1 MSALASLIRAYFAS
15 REAQGYAASTHD
27 GRRRHLTEFLAWCD
41 ARGLVAPD
49 ELTPGV
55 LERYRQWLAHRRQ
68 DTGAADGR
76 PLTWA
81 TQANKLTAVR
91 MLLAWAARS
100 KRITVNPAAE
110 LEMPKLPKR
119 LPRAV
124 LTASETERALA
135 QPNLET
141 ALGLRDR
148 AILEV
153 LYSTGIR
160 RMELVGL
167 DCTDMDPERGT
178 LFVREGKGK
187 KDRVVPIGERAVRWT
202 LRYLDQVRPRL
213 IERAARRAVSGRSPS
228 ALFLSARGTRV
239 RATKLTARLHRYL
252 VKAGIT
258 KPGSV
263 HIFRHTMATLMHDA
277 GADIRD
283 LQEILG
289 HAQLST
295 TEIYT
300 HVSIERLKAVHARTH
315 PAHLDHPSVHASVDP
330 LTVCPSRAG
339 APAPLFLA
347 AGVAAEGAA
356 AIATALEPAAV
367 PADGPRE
374 EQR

>member
-1 MSALASLIRAYFAS
+1 MTALASLIAAYIAS
-15 REAQGYAASTHD
+15 AEAQGYAASTLAA
-27 GRRRHLTEFLAWCD
+27 RRLHLAQFAEWCD
-41 ARGLVAPD
+41 ARGLLTPD
-49 ELTPGV
+49 ELTPGM
-55 LERYRQWLAHRRQ
+55 LERYRQWLYRLRQ
-68 DTGAADGR
+68 SDGAA
-76 PLTWA
+76 LSWA
-81 TQANKLTAVR
+81 TQSNKLTAVR
-91 MLLAWAARS
+91 MLLAWAARA

-110 LEMPKLPKR
+110 LQMPRLPKR

-124 LTASETERALA
+124 LSVSEMERVLA
-135 QPNLET
+135 QPDLQT

-167 DCTDMDPERGT
+167 DCTDVDPERGT

-187 KDRVVPIGERAVRWT
+187 KDRLVPIGERAILWT
-202 LRYLDQVRPRL
+202 LRYLDHVRPKL
-213 IERAARRAVSGRSPS
+213 VERAALRSTRHRNTK
-228 ALFLSARGTRV
+228 ALFLTARGTRLKP
-239 RATKLTARLHRYL
+239 TKLTDRLHRYL
-252 VKAGIT
+252 VSAGIE

-300 HVSIERLKAVHARTH
+300 HVSIERLKAIHTRTH
-315 PAHLDHPSVHASVDP
+315 PAHVVHPNGEIS
-330 LTVCPSRAG
+330 SRAG
-339 APAPLFLA
+339 APAPFLLA
-347 AGVAAEGAA
+347 ADLAAE
-356 AIATALEPAAV
+356 EE
-367 PADGPRE
+367 RE
-374 EQR
+374 

>member
-1 MSALASLIRAYFAS
+1 MSTLIRPLPALIAAYVAS
-15 REAQGYAASTHD
+15 AEAQGYATSTLT
-27 GRRRHLTEFLAWCD
+27 GRCRHLGQFAEWCD
-41 ARGLVAPD
+41 ARGLLAPD
-49 ELTPGV
+49 EITPGV
-55 LERYRQWLAHRRQ
+55 LERYRQWLYHLRQ
-68 DTGAADGR
+68 DDGA
-76 PLTWA
+76 PLSWA

-124 LTASETERALA
+124 LSVSEMERVLA
-135 QPNLET
+135 QPNHAT

-160 RMELVGL
+160 RMELIGL
-167 DCTDMDPERGT
+167 DCADLDVERGT
-178 LFVREGKGK
+178 LFIREGKGK
-187 KDRVVPIGERAVRWT
+187 KDRVVPIGERAIRWT
-202 LRYLDQVRPRL
+202 EQYLDHVRPRL
-213 IERAARRAVSGRSPS
+213 IEHAARRLVRNRSTTTLFVSTH
-228 ALFLSARGTRV
+228 GTRL
-239 RATKLTARLHRYL
+239 TPGKLTDRLHEYL
-252 VKAGIT
+252 RKAGIE

-300 HVSIERLKAVHARTH
+300 HVSIERLKAIHTRTH
-315 PAHLDHPSVHASVDP
+315 PAHLVHGSADHHDDVASRV
-330 LTVCPSRAG
+330 R
-339 APAPLFLA
+339 APAPFLLA
-347 AGVAAEGAA
+347 AEVAADVAA
-356 AIATALEPAAV
+356 N
-367 PADGPRE
+367 E
-374 EQR
+374 ENDDAE

>member
-1 MSALASLIRAYFAS
+1 VSSTVTALAALIAAYIAAA
-15 REAQGYAASTHD
+15 EAQGYAASTLD
-27 GRRRHLTEFLAWCD
+27 GRRRHLAQFLDWCD
-41 ARGLVAPD
+41 ARGLVSPD
-49 ELTPGV
+49 ALTPGV
-55 LERYRQWLAHRRQ
+55 LERYRQWLYHLRQ
-68 DTGAADGR
+68 SDGAAEGR
-76 PLTWA
+76 PLAWA
-81 TQANKLTAVR
+81 TQSHKLTAMR

-110 LEMPKLPKR
+110 LEMPRLPKR

-124 LTASETERALA
+124 LTASEMERVLA
-135 QPNLET
+135 APDLTT

-160 RMELVGL
+160 RLELVGL
-167 DCTDMDPERGT
+167 DCPDVDPERGT
-178 LFVREGKGK
+178 LFVRDGKGK

-202 LRYLDQVRPRL
+202 ERYLDQVRPTL
-213 IERAARRAVSGRSPS
+213 IERAARRATPHRSTH
-228 ALFLSARGTRV
+228 ALFLTARGTRL
-239 RATKLTARLHRYL
+239 TPPKLTERLHRYL
-252 VKAGIT
+252 GRAGIN

-315 PAHLDHPSVHASVDP
+315 PAHLDHP
-330 LTVCPSRAG
+330 RA
-339 APAPLFLA
+339 PTPLFLA
-347 AGVAAEGAA
+347 AGLAADGATA
-356 AIATALEPAAV
+356 PATALEPAAV
-367 PADGPRE
+367 STAGHRD
-374 EQR
+374 EQE

>member
-1 MSALASLIRAYFAS
+1 VSALTSLIDAYLAS
-15 REAQGYAASTHD
+15 AEAQGYAASTLAS
-27 GRRRHLTEFLAWCD
+27 RRLHLTQFLEWCD
-41 ARGLVAPD
+41 ARGLLAPD

-55 LERYRQWLAHRRQ
+55 LERYRLWLYHLRQ
-68 DTGAADGR
+68 SDGAA
-76 PLTWA
+76 LSWA
-81 TQANKLTAVR
+81 TQSNKLTAVR

-110 LEMPKLPKR
+110 LEMPRLPKR

-124 LTASETERALA
+124 LSVSEMERVLA
-135 QPNLET
+135 QPDLAT
-141 ALGLRDR
+141 ALGVRDR

-167 DCTDMDPERGT
+167 DCTDVDAERGT

-187 KDRVVPIGERAVRWT
+187 KDRLVPIGERAVRWT
-202 LRYLDQVRPRL
+202 LRYLDHVRPTL
-213 IERAARRAVSGRSPS
+213 VERAARRSVRNRSTK
-228 ALFLSARGTRV
+228 ALFLTARGTRLKP
-239 RATKLTARLHRYL
+239 TKLTDRLHHYL
-252 VKAGIT
+252 VTAGIE

-295 TEIYT
+295 TQIYT
-300 HVSIERLKAVHARTH
+300 HVSIERLKAVHTRTH
-315 PAHLDHPSVHASVDP
+315 PAHVAHVGGEFSSR
-330 LTVCPSRAG
+330 VC
-339 APAPLFLA
+339 APAPLLLA
-347 AGVAAEGAA
+347 AEAAE
-356 AIATALEPAAV
+356 
-367 PADGPRE
+367 E
-374 EQR
+374 EAE

>member
-1 MSALASLIRAYFAS
+1 MSALASLITAYFAS
-15 REAQGYAASTHD
+15 AEAQGYAASTLD
-27 GRRRHLTEFLAWCD
+27 GRRRHLAQFLDWCD
-41 ARGLVAPD
+41 ARGLLAPN

-55 LERYRQWLAHRRQ
+55 LERYRLWLYRLRQ
-68 DTGAADGR
+68 SDRAVEGR
-76 PLTWA
+76 PLSWA
-81 TQANKLTAVR
+81 TQSNKLTAVR
-91 MLLAWAARS
+91 MLLAWATRA
-100 KRITVNPAAE
+100 KRLTVNPAAE

-124 LTASETERALA
+124 LSVSEVERVLA
-135 QPNLET
+135 QPDLSA

-167 DCTDMDPERGT
+167 DGTDLDPERGT

-187 KDRVVPIGERAVRWT
+187 KDRLVPIGERAVRWT
-202 LRYLDQVRPRL
+202 LRYCDHVRPHL
-213 IERAARRAVSGRSPS
+213 IERAARRSVCNRNTK
-228 ALFLSARGTRV
+228 ALFLTARGARLKP
-239 RATKLTARLHRYL
+239 TKLTDRLHQYL
-252 VKAGIT
+252 IKAGID

-283 LQEILG
+283 LQEMLG

-300 HVSIERLKAVHARTH
+300 HVSIERLKAIHARTH
-315 PAHLDHPSVHASVDP
+315 PAHLDHVSGEPNDAF
-330 LTVCPSRAG
+330 PSRVR
-339 APAPLFLA
+339 APASLLLA
-347 AGVAAEGAA
+347 AEAA
-356 AIATALEPAAV
+356 
-367 PADGPRE
+367 DE
-374 EQR
+374 ERD

>member
-1 MSALASLIRAYFAS
+1 MNASVSALASLITAYFAS
-15 REAQGYAASTHD
+15 AEAQGYAASTID
-27 GRRRHLTEFLAWCD
+27 GRRRHLSQFLEWCD
-41 ARGLVAPD
+41 ARGLLAPD
-49 ELTPGV
+49 EITPGV
-55 LERYRQWLAHRRQ
+55 LERYRQWLYHLRQ
-68 DTGAADGR
+68 SDGAAEGR

-91 MLLAWAARS
+91 MLLAWAARA

-110 LEMPKLPKR
+110 LEMPRLPKR

-124 LTASETERALA
+124 LSVSEMERVLA
-135 QPNLET
+135 APDLAT

-167 DCTDMDPERGT
+167 DCTDVDPERGT

-187 KDRVVPIGERAVRWT
+187 KDRLVPIGERAILWT
-202 LRYLDQVRPRL
+202 HRYLDHVRPKL
-213 IERAARRAVSGRSPS
+213 IEHAARRSVRNRSTR
-228 ALFLSARGTRV
+228 ALFLTAHGTRV
-239 RATKLTARLHRYL
+239 RATKLTDRLHGYL
-252 VKAGIT
+252 VKAGIE

-300 HVSIERLKAVHARTH
+300 HVSIERLKAIHTRTH
-315 PAHLDHPSVHASVDP
+315 PAHLVHANGEVS
-330 LTVCPSRAG
+330 SRAS
-339 APAPLFLA
+339 APAPFLLA
-347 AGVAAEGAA
+347 AEAAE
-356 AIATALEPAAV
+356 
-367 PADGPRE
+367 E
-374 EQR
+374 ERD

>member
-1 MSALASLIRAYFAS
+1 VTANVTALASLIAAYVAS
-15 REAQGYAASTHD
+15 AEAQGYAASTLAS
-27 GRRRHLTEFLAWCD
+27 RRLHLSQFLEWCD
-41 ARGLVAPD
+41 ARGLLAPD

-55 LERYRQWLAHRRQ
+55 LERYRQWLYQRRQ
-68 DTGAADGR
+68 DDGAA
-76 PLTWA
+76 LSWA
-81 TQANKLTAVR
+81 TQSNKLTAVR
-91 MLLAWAARS
+91 MLLAWAART

-110 LEMPKLPKR
+110 LAMPKLPKR

-124 LTASETERALA
+124 LSVSEMERVLA
-135 QPNLET
+135 VPDFTT

-167 DCTDMDPERGT
+167 DCTDVDPERGT

-187 KDRVVPIGERAVRWT
+187 KDRLVPIGERAILWT
-202 LRYLDQVRPRL
+202 LRYLDHVRPKL
-213 IERAARRAVSGRSPS
+213 IERAALRSTRHRNTKGS
-228 ALFLSARGTRV
+228 TKALFLTARGTRLKP
-239 RATKLTARLHRYL
+239 TKLTDRLHQYL
-252 VKAGIT
+252 VNAGIE

-300 HVSIERLKAVHARTH
+300 HVSIERLKAIHTRTH
-315 PAHLDHPSVHASVDP
+315 PAHVVHSHGEIS
-330 LTVCPSRAG
+330 SRVG
-339 APAPLFLA
+339 APAPFLLA
-347 AGVAAEGAA
+347 AEAAEEG
-356 AIATALEPAAV
+356 T
-367 PADGPRE
+367 D
-374 EQR
+374 